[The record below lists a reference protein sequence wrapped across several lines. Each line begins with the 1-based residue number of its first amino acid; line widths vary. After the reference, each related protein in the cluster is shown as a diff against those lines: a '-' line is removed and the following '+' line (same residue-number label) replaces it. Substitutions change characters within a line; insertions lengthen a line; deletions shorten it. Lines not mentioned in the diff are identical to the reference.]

1 MPTSGDL
8 KSGDFF
14 SDQHPTSP
22 RPSSPMRPF
31 PGKLFFFNLDP
42 LTLLPPPP
50 QTSNFAGKCGS
61 ICQGPQLVEYSSNQ
75 TLSCVGVTKRNSL
88 LFVCNEQRASRKKLK
103 PETIIQAQKARWKS
117 EIILEFWNIWSL
129 NLSFLW
135 ATDPNFFLSGG
146 FGHPYRRAGDWLCI
160 RESWHIY
167 YCSPEISSNYL
178 QNRRLSIRSFGPRL
192 SLAPAPLNG

>member
-1 MPTSGDL
+1 
-8 KSGDFF
+8 
-14 SDQHPTSP
+14 
-22 RPSSPMRPF
+22 MRPF
-31 PGKLFFFNLDP
+31 PGKLIFFNLDP
-42 LTLLPPPP
+42 LTLLPPPPP

-75 TLSCVGVTKRNSL
+75 TLSCVGVTK
-88 LFVCNEQRASRKKLK
+88 KKL
-103 PETIIQAQKARWKS
+103 PSFCLQRTTRITQEIEARNHNTSTKS